1 MNSRRDLTQLPIQAV
16 NAPRGMR
23 PARTHARERF
33 PWGYL
38 AAFLF
43 GTALISTF
51 IWYQIENERQTVLAN
66 WQARVTAI
74 AEGRA
79 RLVSDWFNARHAD
92 ADVLAASPA
101 VRALMLEGRG
111 GDVRSQIIPQ
121 LDRVAAAYGY
131 AGISLMDTQGH
142 VLARSTGAAEL
153 GRDNSEAAVVAART
167 RTMRVDLVEEPT
179 RKLLLMSV
187 PVFAEGGADPAR
199 PVMGVV
205 SLVMRPETRLFPL
218 LTDETVPTKT
228 G

>member
-111 GDVRSQIIPQ
+111 GDVRSQIIPTMNNE
-121 LDRVAAAYGY
+121 VKGT
-131 AGISLMDTQGH
+131 I
-142 VLARSTGAAEL
+142 RS
-153 GRDNSEAAVVAART
+153 
-167 RTMRVDLVEEPT
+167 
-179 RKLLLMSV
+179 
-187 PVFAEGGADPAR
+187 
-199 PVMGVV
+199 
-205 SLVMRPETRLFPL
+205 
-218 LTDETVPTKT
+218 
-228 G
+228 

>member
-1 MNSRRDLTQLPIQAV
+1 MDSRRDLTQLPTQAV
-16 NAPRGMR
+16 KSSRGMR
-23 PARTHARERF
+23 PMRSRAQERF
-33 PWGYL
+33 PWAYL

-79 RLVSDWFNARHAD
+79 RLVSDCFNARHAD

-111 GDVRSQIIPQ
+111 GDVRSQIIPP

-131 AGISLMDTQGH
+131 AGI
-142 VLARSTGAAEL
+142 
-153 GRDNSEAAVVAART
+153 
-167 RTMRVDLVEEPT
+167 
-179 RKLLLMSV
+179 
-187 PVFAEGGADPAR
+187 
-199 PVMGVV
+199 
-205 SLVMRPETRLFPL
+205 
-218 LTDETVPTKT
+218 
-228 G
+228 